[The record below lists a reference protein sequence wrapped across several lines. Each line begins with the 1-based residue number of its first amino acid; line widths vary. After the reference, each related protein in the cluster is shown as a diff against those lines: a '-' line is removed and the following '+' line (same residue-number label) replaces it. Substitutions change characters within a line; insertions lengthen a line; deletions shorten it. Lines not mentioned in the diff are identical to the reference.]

1 MASFSLPSS
10 DALCRVRSASRKC
23 RSDESWGQGGVDVV
37 PSSRARLAL
46 QTISSFLLLLHL
58 LHYRGPSHRAI
69 SHSDHKGSHRG
80 RRRPPRPPGR
90 ASRRPSQFRV
100 PHARP
105 DHLRSQGCFREE
117 VQLLLSA
124 VALSPPLKD
133 RHPHHPVLPMG
144 SFAVPCVSFL
154 SSLSRRALSPCA
166 DANCLLF
173 LTCRLYR
180 CVASTSLDAQSSFV
194 TDAAAI

>member
-1 MASFSLPSS
+1 MSPG
-10 DALCRVRSASRKC
+10 VRA
-23 RSDESWGQGGVDVV
+23 EST
-37 PSSRARLAL
+37 SSRAQEQDLPSKRSAAFFYFSIFS
-46 QTISSFLLLLHL
+46 TTEVRVIGR
-58 LHYRGPSHRAI
+58 YRILITKPPTEDDG
-69 SHSDHKGSHRG
+69 DHRG
-80 RRRPPRPPGR
+80 LLDELL
-90 ASRRPSQFRV
+90 AV
-100 PHARP
+100 
-105 DHLRSQGCFREE
+105 L